1 MNIRMPSACNEELAI
16 YFYCFQISFSV
27 SLEQRVQKIG
37 AKVIKKMLK
46 SKSFVEKNEIK
57 EKTSEYCGKLEL
69 KVVILQCF

>member
-1 MNIRMPSACNEELAI
+1 LFSNIFLCLVGTES
-16 YFYCFQISFSV
+16 S
-27 SLEQRVQKIG
+27 KIG